1 MKIIGSRAAAELARK
16 GLGEKAM
23 VCRRGK
29 WFQVRVSACAMGGVE
44 LSYLKGK
51 GRSWSEALR
60 NAGVEIPAEPLG
72 TPSMEQ
78 PEAENHKEEE

>member
-1 MKIIGSRAAAELARK
+1 MKIIGSKRAAELAREEFGKKAYVLRTGKTFEVGWFWGTFRRIK
-16 GLGEKAM
+16 GE
-23 VCRRGK
+23 
-29 WFQVRVSACAMGGVE
+29 
-44 LSYLKGK
+44 

-72 TPSMEQ
+72 TPTMDQ